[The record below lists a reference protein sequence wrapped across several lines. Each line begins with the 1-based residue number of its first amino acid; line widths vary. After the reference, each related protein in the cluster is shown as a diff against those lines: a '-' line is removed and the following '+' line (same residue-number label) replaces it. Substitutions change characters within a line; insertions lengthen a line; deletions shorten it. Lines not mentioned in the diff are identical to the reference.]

1 MYSKPLCRGSLHE
14 MINYPLGFPTTLP
27 AMFGLPPIHDNLAE
41 GIVVKPTINQVLGT
55 KNGDEERVIFKRKL
69 DRFSERRPIHGGLP
83 KSSETKKGKS
93 KSGCKGAVNN
103 FRASDFEVLRYEMLA
118 LVTEQRVVN
127 TISKLGLPESEAD
140 WKMVLKNFKRDVM
153 NELEADNK
161 ELVEDCRKNA
171 TDWKNLVADMQ
182 QECAEVVAAYQ
193 ATLKGEP

>member
-1 MYSKPLCRGSLHE
+1 

-41 GIVVKPTINQVLGT
+41 GIVIKPAINQVLET

-83 KSSETKKGKS
+83 KSSEPKRGKS
-93 KSGCKGAVNN
+93 KSSCKVVVND

-140 WKMVLKNFKRDVM
+140 WKLVLKNFKRDVM

-182 QECAEVVAAYQ
+182 QECVEVVTAYQ
-193 ATLKGEP
+193 ATLKMEP